1 MDTVKKVLD
10 NRKNQ
15 VEQGEEQFLYTLTG
29 MYSFSLFFDDTSTFL
44 SLAICLL
51 SSVGTGLASSFLP
64 SFLPFPPSFPYS
76 CLFCSSFSV
85 FLSFKSHSIRFGF
98 FSVHSP
104 GWGGIRSSRGST
116 KGKKRKLAIWSSFY
130 IFEGLRCLVDCSISP
145 VI

>member
-29 MYSFSLFFDDTSTFL
+29 MYSFSLFFGDILTSL
-44 SLAICLL
+44 SLGISLL

-64 SFLPFPPSFPYS
+64 SFFSSLSPSLLPF
-76 CLFCSSFSV
+76 LFSSFSV

-98 FSVHSP
+98 FFVHSP

-130 IFEGLRCLVDCSISP
+130 IFEGLRCLLDCSISP